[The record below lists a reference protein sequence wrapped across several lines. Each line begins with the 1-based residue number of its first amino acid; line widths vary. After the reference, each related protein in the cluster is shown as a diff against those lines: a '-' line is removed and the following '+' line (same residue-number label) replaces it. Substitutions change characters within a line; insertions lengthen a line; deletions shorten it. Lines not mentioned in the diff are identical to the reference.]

1 MASSTITHCF
11 PCLSVSS
18 HESVCVCVCVCVC
31 AHAPAC
37 LCFLIR
43 PLVTGLGPVLLQY
56 DLTLTNYICKDPI
69 SKCPHTLRFQVDRNW
84 RRRREYYLTQ
94 SSRLCDHRKL
104 YQRHR
109 QISVLNFRA
118 FSLLLTFFC
127 VQKGISF
134 SLYLSLKF

>member
-1 MASSTITHCF
+1 MLTRSPVILGIPWLVGAPWHPPPSRTVF
-11 PCLSVSS
+11 PACRCL
-18 HESVCVCVCVCVC
+18 HMRVCVCVCVCVC

-94 SSRLCDHRKL
+94 SSRLCDHRNCIRDTDKSL
-104 YQRHR
+104 CS
-109 QISVLNFRA
+109 ISE
-118 FSLLLTFFC
+118 
-127 VQKGISF
+127 
-134 SLYLSLKF
+134 LSHCS